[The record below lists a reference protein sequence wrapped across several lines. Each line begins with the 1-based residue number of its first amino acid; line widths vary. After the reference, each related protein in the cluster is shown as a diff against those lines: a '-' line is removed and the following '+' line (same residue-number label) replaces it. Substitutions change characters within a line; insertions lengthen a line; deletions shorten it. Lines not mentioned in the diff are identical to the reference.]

1 MQENNLQDSEDSLLL
16 LQLSEGN
23 NLAFDALYD
32 KYFKQVFNSA
42 FKRLNDRQ
50 QAEDIAQDVFVQLWI
65 RGSKTPIENLPAYL
79 HTVVRNNVFKL
90 LEKESKYTTLP
101 DLTAQLEDPRANA
114 DSVLLH
120 HEFLKAFGELVNSLP
135 EQQRIIFKMRFDED
149 LSSAEIAEKLQIS
162 PKTVRNQLGKSLS
175 RLKDSMLLVYIFHFL
190 LSK

>member
-1 MQENNLQDSEDSLLL
+1 MQENNLQGSEDHLLL
-16 LQLSEGN
+16 LRLSEGN
-23 NLAFDALYD
+23 KLAFDALYD

-65 RGSKTPIENLPAYL
+65 RGSKAPIENLPAYL

-101 DLTAQLEDPRANA
+101 ELTVQLEDSRANA
-114 DSVLLH
+114 DSNVLH
-120 HEFLKAFGELVNSLP
+120 REFLKAFEELVESLP
-135 EQQRIIFKMRFDED
+135 EQQRVIFKMRFEED

-162 PKTVRNQLGKSLS
+162 PKTVRNQLGKSLA
-175 RLKDSMLLVYIFHFL
+175 RLKSSMLLVYFLHVL